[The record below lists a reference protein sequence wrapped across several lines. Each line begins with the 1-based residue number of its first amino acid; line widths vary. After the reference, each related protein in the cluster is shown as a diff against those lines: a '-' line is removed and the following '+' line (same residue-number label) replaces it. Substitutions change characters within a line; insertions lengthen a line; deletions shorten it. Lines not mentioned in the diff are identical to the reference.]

1 MKKNIIKILTLL
13 VLLVNFHKG
22 FCQNKVPQ
30 LSHEVATKWFDIQL
44 QLIPKTSGFTP
55 PVVSR
60 ALGYSG
66 LTLYESLVH
75 GMPNYKSLVGELQE
89 LDKLPLPA
97 KGQIYNWEIVANNA
111 QYVIVKELYATNHQE
126 NAPKIIELRD
136 AINHKLKEGVNE
148 KIFKAS
154 VKFGEDIAEA
164 IFKYSKSDGAHHA
177 EKNNF
182 PKYFKGTPGSCM
194 WTPIGNQ
201 SALQPYWGNNRTFI
215 KGNADFDLPIPPKC
229 EIGNSSLM
237 FSQALEVYSVGKNI
251 TEEQKEIA
259 FFWADDA
266 GKTFTPPGHGV
277 SIALQLIKKENFDL
291 EKTAET
297 LCRIGIAVND
307 AFISCWK
314 CKFKY
319 NILRPTSFIQT
330 TIDPNWK
337 SLLDNP
343 PFPEYTSGHGT
354 VSGAIAI
361 VLSDMFGYN
370 YHFTDYSHQSR
381 GLKPRSFDSFFEFA
395 QEAALSRL
403 YGGIH
408 YRMSN
413 EEGLK
418 NGKRIGKSACELK
431 LKMKD
436 S

>member
-1 MKKNIIKILTLL
+1 
-13 VLLVNFHKG
+13 VLCLKFQNG
-22 FCQNKVPQ
+22 FCQDKVPQ
-30 LSHEVATKWFDIQL
+30 LSHEVATKWFELQL
-44 QLIPKTSGFTP
+44 QLIPKTPGFTP

-66 LTLYESLVH
+66 LMLYESLVH

-111 QYVIVKELYATNHQE
+111 QFVIIEELYATNHQE
-126 NAPKIIELRD
+126 NTPKIIELRD
-136 AINHKLKEGVNE
+136 AINQKLKEGVNE

-154 VKFGEDIAEA
+154 VRYGEDIAEA
-164 IFKYSKSDGAHHA
+164 IYKYSKSDGGHLA

-182 PKYFKGTPGSCM
+182 PKDFKGMPGSCM

-201 SALQPYWGNNRTFI
+201 IALQPYWGNNRTFI
-215 KGNADFDLPIPPKC
+215 KGNADFDLPSPPKC

-251 TEEQKEIA
+251 KKKKKEIA

-277 SIALQLIKKENFDL
+277 SISLQLIKKENFNL

-307 AFISCWK
+307 AFVSCWK

-319 NILRPTSFIQT
+319 NVLRPTSFIQT
-330 TIDPNWK
+330 TIDPKWK

-354 VSGAIAI
+354 VSGAIAT

-370 YHFTDYSHQSR
+370 YQFTDYSHESR

-403 YGGIH
+403 FGGIH
-408 YRMSN
+408 YRISN

-431 LKMKD
+431 LKMKN